1 MDLGSIAKG
10 CSLAVAA
17 AALTVTASS
26 ASARD
31 YSSQSDET
39 VIVEAPHPYIERQ
52 DLGRAPDSLLSQE
65 RVSYSIPV
73 NVADLDLANPAD
85 RAALE
90 GRIYHAAWRAC
101 RELDRHFP
109 ASIYV
114 PTTSETRRQ
123 CADRAADDGM
133 AQARMIADARSSS
146 YDRSYD
152 RYGDRDGYDREQDY
166 DR

>member
-1 MDLGSIAKG
+1 MSSIAKG
-10 CSLAVAA
+10 CSVVIIA
-17 AALTVTASS
+17 AALTAATGS
-26 ASARD
+26 ANAQD
-31 YSSQSDET
+31 YSSSTDET

-73 NVADLDLANPAD
+73 NVEDLDLANPAD
-85 RAALE
+85 RGVLE
-90 GRIYHAAWRAC
+90 GRIYHAAWQAC

-109 ASIYV
+109 PSIYV

-152 RYGDRDGYDREQDY
+152 RYGDRDGYDGGQDY
-166 DR
+166 AR